1 MSTQSNTI
9 ATTGQ
14 WKFSQIISLSF
25 IGLIFVAAII
35 GVMGPSNTLMS
46 DSVVQPSKLAMS
58 AQGAL

>member
-1 MSTQSNTI
+1 M
-9 ATTGQ
+9 TGQ